1 MISLNAIY
9 AQNDQLFYWC
19 NATGEINMPGDDDSA
34 CGHAPDELP
43 PKCREIFERH
53 FVEGGECNK
62 YVVTFKGRVGLLLV
76 ALHDEYE
83 VSDSCGLHPNGKN
96 AAEEDKVKMAMAMY
110 SYLLKQRVANMETDP
125 VFDGCT
131 LIYGDYTDPIGH
143 ELALFVPET
152 ELKRLPELED
162 CFLQGCW
169 FSEDTEKLAKATAV
183 LFAPED

>member
-1 MISLNAIY
+1 MKSLNDIY
-9 AQNDQLFYWC
+9 AQNDQLFYWN
-19 NATGEINMPGDDDSA
+19 NALGEINMPGEGNGV
-34 CGHAPDELP
+34 CVHTPDELP
-43 PKCREIFERH
+43 PKCKEIFDRY
-53 FVEGGECNK
+53 FVAGGECNK
-62 YVVTFKGRVGLLLV
+62 YVVTFEGHVGLLLV

-83 VSDSCGLHPNGKN
+83 VSENCGLHPDGKN
-96 AAEEDKVKMAMAMY
+96 AAEEEKVKMAMAMY

-169 FSEDTEKLAKATAV
+169 FKEDTENLVKATTV
-183 LFAPED
+183 LFATEN